1 MLYHRHPT
9 QIKQGLRATGADTG
23 GVATSENEDMQWE
36 VSHDFDSEYICS
48 FA

>member
-1 MLYHRHPT
+1 MLYHRRPT
-9 QIKQGLRATGADTG
+9 QIKQGLRATGTDTG